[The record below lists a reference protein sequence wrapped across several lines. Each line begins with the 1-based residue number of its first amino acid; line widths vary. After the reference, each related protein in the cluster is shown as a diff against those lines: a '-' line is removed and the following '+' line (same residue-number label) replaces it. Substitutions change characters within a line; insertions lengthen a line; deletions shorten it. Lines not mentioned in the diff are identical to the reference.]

1 MFNGD
6 GASGWGGGRAL
17 GTVLLVAT
25 VSALNATDS
34 WPQTTEMGDPMPY
47 TGFPGGA
54 GGKEPARQCRRHRK
68 HGVRSLGWEDR
79 LEKGM
84 ATHSS
89 ILAWRI
95 PWTEE
100 PGEPQSMGSQC
111 QTRLRDQARMHVT
124 HTLNKTITEKEASV
138 YNAAAAAESLQSC
151 PTPYTVAPR
160 GSPVP
165 GILQVRILEWVAISF
180 SNA

>member
-1 MFNGD
+1 MRTSGPVRRARHRRTETVTPLTRGPWGPPTQRLKQNFCCWGWGRGGEQVFNGD

-100 PGEPQSMGSQC
+100 PGEP
-111 QTRLRDQARMHVT
+111 
-124 HTLNKTITEKEASV
+124 
-138 YNAAAAAESLQSC
+138 
-151 PTPYTVAPR
+151 
-160 GSPVP
+160 
-165 GILQVRILEWVAISF
+165 
-180 SNA
+180 